1 MFMPMRRFS
10 VWFAVMAGIIALV
23 AVTARNFIAPDSRET
38 SPAPADVVTPPAA
51 PVTMQQPFADVT
63 TPPVATAPID
73 SARSAEVARV
83 LRVYRDWLVR
93 EEWERIAAL
102 VDFEG
107 VFSQSGT
114 MGYRVVPN
122 SPEGKVAMDS
132 VGLRPDDIIT
142 RVNGWYF
149 DQNFQPDQ
157 LMASLRTSRTLD
169 LVVMRANVPIAMSLP
184 VGQ

>member
-1 MFMPMRRFS
+1 MRRFL
-10 VWFAVMAGIIALV
+10 VWFAVIALIAVLVVFAIKNSITPELREAPPVPAAV
-23 AVTARNFIAPDSRET
+23 AP
-38 SPAPADVVTPPAA
+38 PPAA
-51 PVTMQQPFADVT
+51 PVPQPFADVAA
-63 TPPVATAPID
+63 PPVATAPID
-73 SARSAEVARV
+73 SARKAEVARA
-83 LRVYRDWLVR
+83 LGQYREWLVR
-93 EEWERIAAL
+93 EEWERIAEL

-107 VFSQSGT
+107 VFSQSGA

-122 SPEGKVAMDS
+122 GPDGKAAMDS

-142 RVNGWYF
+142 QVNGWHF
-149 DQNFQPDQ
+149 DQNFQPAQ